1 MIPLPTPAS
10 VGIVVGW
17 LAFQA
22 LLQIVAPGPWTK
34 GTPLADGTRLEY
46 KLNGWSAFWITW
58 LVMAAGVLSGLIPP
72 TILADQFGP
81 LLTTANIVTF
91 LFCFYLY
98 WAGRRA
104 TASQSQAA
112 GSRVRAFWLGTV
124 LNPRIGTFDLKL
136 FCEARPGLI
145 AWIAIDLSFA
155 AKQYDV
161 HGFVTVPMILVCL
174 FHAWYVADY
183 FFHEEAILTTWD
195 IRHEN
200 FGWML
205 CWGSL
210 VWVPFT
216 YTIQAFYLVDHAHDL
231 PAWAIVGLVL
241 LNFAGYAIFRGA
253 NLDKHRF
260 RRDPTRPIWGKPPE
274 YIKTARGALLLKSGW
289 WGLSRH
295 MNYFGDLLMAL
306 AWCLPCGFGSPLPY
320 FYFAFSTGLLIH
332 RERRDH
338 RLCAERYG
346 EDWAAYCKAVPYRIV
361 PWVY

>member
-1 MIPLPTPAS
+1 M
-10 VGIVVGW
+10 
-17 LAFQA
+17 
-22 LLQIVAPGPWTK
+22 
-34 GTPLADGTRLEY
+34 
-46 KLNGWSAFWITW
+46 NGWFAFWFTSAAI
-58 LVMAAGVLSGLIPP
+58 AAGVTLQVIPP

-91 LFCFYLY
+91 MFCFYLY
-98 WAGRRA
+98 RAGRRA
-104 TASQSQAA
+104 PLPRERIVHDA
-112 GSRVRAFWLGTV
+112 VRAFWLGTA
-124 LNPRIGTFDLKL
+124 LNPRIATFDLKL
-136 FCEARPGLI
+136 FCEGRPGLI
-145 AWIAIDLSFA
+145 AWLAIDLSLA
-155 AKQYDV
+155 AKQCEV

-174 FHAWYVADY
+174 FHFWYVADY

-210 VWVPFT
+210 VWVPFI
-216 YTIQAFYLVDHAHDL
+216 YTIQAYYLVDHLHNL
-231 PAWAIVGLVL
+231 PWWATAGLVL
-241 LNFAGYAIFRGA
+241 LNFAGYTVFRGA

-260 RRDPTRPIWGKPPE
+260 RRDPTRPIWGKPAAS
-274 YIKTARGALLLKSGW
+274 IKTARGSLLLVSGW

-320 FYFAFSTGLLIH
+320 LYFVYCVILLVH

-338 RLCAERYG
+338 RRCAATYG
-346 EDWAAYCKAVPYRIV
+346 DDWTAYCKQVPYRIV